1 MDFAKG
7 LPTLKA
13 YSLTDRRTFD
23 ITSSW
28 SAEAQIAPNG
38 KWVAFCGIFV
48 QPFPGPG
55 ARIPISNDGCQ
66 PRWSHDGRQIF
77 FVTLERKLMAANF
90 DPQTGVAGTPRLLFQ
105 TRIVAPAFDLFQYA
119 VAADG
124 NFLINS
130 LPADRSSPL
139 TLITNWPASLKAH

>member
-13 YSLTDRRTFD
+13 YSLADRRTFD
-23 ITSSW
+23 ITSAW

-90 DPQTGVAGTPRLLFQ
+90 DPQTGVAGTPRLLCQ

-119 VAADG
+119 VAANG

-139 TLITNWPASLKAH
+139 TLVTNWPASLKTH